1 MPASAAAGFLR
12 PPSRGV
18 GGLLAACWLLIT
30 AGCGSSPPPAAAAAA
45 DSTVDAAAR
54 DALIDAVLTRLRV
67 SYVWSGGARAMDRA
81 IRERAAR
88 GSYDRITSAR
98 VFAESLTAHLRAAGR
113 DRHVRVEF
121 SAEPLPP
128 YPWRRGATDETDDSA
143 HTRARRVRFGVG
155 RPERLAGNIAYVEI
169 RSFAFAPEWA
179 EPMLTEVLSSSSDA
193 DALIIDVRRNRGGS
207 PRLAAFV
214 TGYLIGRD
222 SVHLT
227 TLYWRRGRVEQLWAR
242 PDVPG
247 RRYGDTRPLYVL
259 TGPETFSAAEGFA
272 YNLQAL
278 GRAVVVGG
286 TTGGGAHAGGLH
298 RVTDHFAV
306 WVPAAR
312 PVNPVTGTNWEGVGV
327 RPDVLVV
334 PADSAKRVAHLVA
347 LGAVLRGTAD
357 AERRADLER
366 TIIAVGGR

>member
-1 MPASAAAGFLR
+1 MVGSADARVLRSRLRGVGSLVAVGWLLAAGGCGGSSPRSAAA
-12 PPSRGV
+12 P
-18 GGLLAACWLLIT
+18 
-30 AGCGSSPPPAAAAAA
+30 A

-54 DALIDAVLTRLRV
+54 DALIDAVLARLRA

-81 IRERAAR
+81 IRERAVR
-88 GSYDRITSAR
+88 GAYDSVTSAR
-98 VFAESLTAHLRAAGR
+98 AFAESLTVHLRAAAR

-128 YPWRRGATDETDDSA
+128 HPWRRGATDATDDSA
-143 HTRARRVRFGVG
+143 HARARRVRFGVG
-155 RPERLAGNIAYVEI
+155 RPERLAGNIAYIEI
-169 RSFAFAPEWA
+169 RSLAFAPEWA
-179 EPMLTEVLSSSSDA
+179 EPMLTDVLSSVADA
-193 DALIIDVRRNRGGS
+193 DALIIDLRRNRGGS

-222 SVHLT
+222 SVRLT
-227 TLYWRRGRVEQLWAR
+227 TLYWRRGRIEEIWAR

-247 RRYGDTRPLYVL
+247 RRYGDARPLYVL
-259 TGPETFSAAEGFA
+259 TGRPTFSAAEGFA

-278 GRAVVVGG
+278 GRAVVVGD

-312 PVNPVTGTNWEGVGV
+312 PVNPVTGTNWEGIGV
-327 RPDVLVV
+327 RPDIPVV
-334 PADSAKRVAHLVA
+334 PADSARRVAYLTA
-347 LGAVLRGTAD
+347 LGAVLARTTD
-357 AERRADLER
+357 VQRRADLER
-366 TIIAVGGR
+366 TIVAVGGR